1 MSAFFERVRAALATK
16 GRRGAVPHLR
26 WRLWS
31 GVPRL
36 ETWGRPSGPPQVAD
50 MDWAF
55 ATLAR
60 WRLATLLDA
69 ARDRR
74 ACTSYARVAAAW
86 AQGDSR
92 YRARADSAARR
103 AMTMGCKQR
112 L

>member
-1 MSAFFERVRAALATK
+1 MFCGPVMSAFFERVRAALATK

-60 WRLATLLDA
+60 WRLAT
-69 ARDRR
+69 
-74 ACTSYARVAAAW
+74 AW